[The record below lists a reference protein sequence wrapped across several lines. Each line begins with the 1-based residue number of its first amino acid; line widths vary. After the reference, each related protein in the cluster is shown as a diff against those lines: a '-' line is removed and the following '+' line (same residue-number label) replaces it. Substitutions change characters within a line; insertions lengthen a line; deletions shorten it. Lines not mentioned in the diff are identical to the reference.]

1 MTAVLPPPSSP
12 QPASSSGQLRKA
24 AAATTR
30 PAPTA
35 PARYATLSPAR
46 RPWPLI
52 TRVTATAPI
61 PEPSTSTASGNP
73 AVAGLPVSC
82 SASSAP
88 AVPPAARP
96 RAPNNCATTSTRIVR
111 RSSNRGGN
119 DGDPGTGRTS
129 SQKPTGPI
137 QPRPVEARR
146 PTPIR
151 GRFTRLECQSDRRG
165 RCRRMAGELDLRLLR
180 HFVAVAEEL
189 HFTRAA
195 ARLYLAQQAL
205 SRDISRLERQLGVRL
220 FTRTTRR
227 VALTAEG
234 ERLLV
239 RARQLLALHDQT
251 LQELGGHDRP
261 LLVDLL
267 AEGHTPTR
275 VLHGAR
281 QRVPHVELVGRFHG
295 GLGAALHLL
304 LAGGLDVAFGRS
316 EGLGQPFPTQLVR
329 RLVRLEPLALLLPQE
344 DPLAALDAVPLAAL
358 HGTQVDISAGNEQAP
373 EWVDLGMRL
382 LAAFGAEPSPPHPHA
397 EGLEETVRHL
407 HAEGSPIL
415 TLLERPVAPGVVVRP
430 LVDPVPLY
438 PWTMVFHR
446 NLRHPG
452 LDALQAS
459 ADELGR
465 RGRWLELPPGP
476 WLPESDTAV
485 FGLDEGH

>member
-1 MTAVLPPPSSP
+1 M
-12 QPASSSGQLRKA
+12 
-24 AAATTR
+24 
-30 PAPTA
+30 
-35 PARYATLSPAR
+35 
-46 RPWPLI
+46 

-61 PEPSTSTASGNP
+61 PEPSTSTASGIP

-88 AVPPAARP
+88 AVPPAASP
-96 RAPNNCATTSTRIVR
+96 QAPNNCATTSTRIVR

-119 DGDPGTGRTS
+119 DGDPGTGRLLAGSNGARPACRDRWAPSNTYS
-129 SQKPTGPI
+129 RPI
-137 QPRPVEARR
+137 HAARMSIGLTREVPRMV
-146 PTPIR
+146 
-151 GRFTRLECQSDRRG
+151 
-165 RCRRMAGELDLRLLR
+165 GELDLRLLR

-205 SRDISRLERQLGVRL
+205 SRDIGRLEQQLGVRL

-239 RARQLLALHDQT
+239 RARELLALHDQT
-251 LQELGGHDRP
+251 LQELRGPGEPRP

-295 GLGAALHLL
+295 GMGAALHLL

-316 EGLGQPFPTQLVR
+316 EGLRRPFPSQQLYR
-329 RLVRLEPLALLLPQE
+329 RLVRLEPLALLLPQD
-344 DPLAALDAVPLAAL
+344 DPLAALDAVPMEAL
-358 HGTQVDISAGNEQAP
+358 RGTQMDVSAGNEDAP
-373 EWVDLGMRL
+373 EWVDLGVRL
-382 LAAFGAEPSPPHPHA
+382 LAAFGAQPSPVHLHA

-407 HAEGSPIL
+407 HAEGLPIL
-415 TLLERPVAPGVVVRP
+415 TLLERPLAPGVVVRP
-430 LVDPVPLY
+430 LTDPVPLY

-446 NLRHPG
+446 ELRHPG
-452 LDALQAS
+452 LDALHAS
-459 ADELGR
+459 IDELALR
-465 RGRWLELPPGP
+465 EDWHQLPPDA
-476 WLPESDTAV
+476 WIPEPDAAALAPGANPSGEPPPAR
-485 FGLDEGH
+485 H